1 MPRSYEVNRKIE
13 RISNVSVL
21 DVELTTGKLTVWRK
35 KHESGR
41 VVDVL
46 TTFFLAKH
54 AQLKDVYGHIILFS
68 KIKPGSSVTVDYVKE
83 KDGRFIASNIVVTV
97 KSQGRR

>member
-1 MPRSYEVNRKIE
+1 MNKKIE
-13 RISNVSVL
+13 RISNISVL

-35 KHESGR
+35 KHEPGR

-46 TTFFLAKH
+46 TTFFVAKH
-54 AQLKDVYGHIILFS
+54 TQVKDVYGNIIPLS
-68 KIKPGSSVTVDYVKE
+68 RIKPGSRVTVDYVKE

>member
-1 MPRSYEVNRKIE
+1 MPRNYEMNKKIE

-21 DVELTTGKLTVWRK
+21 DVELSIGKLTVWRK
-35 KHESGR
+35 KHEPER
-41 VVDVL
+41 AVDVL
-46 TTFFLAKH
+46 TTFFVAKG
-54 AQLKDVYGHIILFS
+54 AQVKDVHGNIMPLS

-83 KDGRFIASNIVVTV
+83 KDGRFVASNIVVTV

>member
-1 MPRSYEVNRKIE
+1 MPRSYEANKKIE

-21 DVELTTGKLTVWRK
+21 DVELATGKFTVWRK
-35 KHESGR
+35 KHESER

-46 TTFFLAKH
+46 TTLFVAKG
-54 AQLKDVYGHIILFS
+54 AQIKDVYGSVLSLS